1 MADTTRRMLLAAAGT
16 LAVGAALRKPGARA
30 AEDLLGMGA
39 LRPTDPPKPLP
50 EVGWTSAEGA
60 ARHLADHVG
69 QGVVLNFWATWCAP
83 CVAEM
88 PSLDRLARALEAEKI
103 AVLPLSSDRGGAA
116 VVERFYAS
124 HGITSLPVLLDARG
138 AAARALGARGLPTT
152 LVLDRAG
159 REVARLEG
167 GADWGSQAAVER
179 IRALV
184 GAMVD
189 KT

>member
-1 MADTTRRMLLAAAGT
+1 MLLAAAGT
-16 LAVGAALRKPGARA
+16 LAAGAALRKPGARA

-39 LRPTDPPKPLP
+39 LRPTDAPKPLP
-50 EVGWTSAEGA
+50 AIEWAGA
-60 ARHLADHVG
+60 DGAVRHLAEHAG
-69 QGVVLNFWATWCAP
+69 QGVLLNFWATWCAP

-88 PSLDRLARALEAEKI
+88 PSLDRLARAVEADKI

-116 VVERFYAS
+116 VVERFYKS

-152 LVLDRAG
+152 LVLDRSG

-167 GADWGSQAAVER
+167 GADWASPAAVGR

-184 GAMVD
+184 GVITD
-189 KT
+189 KA